1 MEEAQQLST
10 SQQQK
15 EPNYQYNKNQY
26 HPIEEYLVTA
36 TEKLTSDTPSFVL
49 EVTWPRVALFYHPA
63 SPLCI
68 QLRDRYVAVA
78 REIRRRSIRAPVE
91 FWAISCEVH
100 RDACEDLGVTAVP
113 RILAF
118 PAGKIDG
125 ILVPRT
131 NDNGIEVAKIIDIL
145 SVHLKDVDEDEAEAD
160 NKSDLDEDNAKMRE
174 IEQRAKAANDPY
186 QMHVGEVDHMQE
198 ILHPHSALSDV
209 YADAM
214 ASLLHSIDGAT
225 KKDDTGYVEAWSW
238 DQYHAFREWLD
249 LMHWS
254 LPTRDMAKV
263 HNVINDLRNNI
274 QAIENRPDEV
284 TRILESH
291 DYFKTDPKWSSSCQA
306 SNKNDKGYAC
316 GFWKLLHIV
325 SIGVVEQHSSVMG
338 DLQRVVVPHITTTIR
353 DYVQFFDFASSEDGS
368 ELLLQAFEDCFG
380 DTECQ
385 SGMGIRKK
393 GLFAR
398 FRRRNIPAKT
408 DKSWKELSIFLW
420 KIHQAY
426 RSKRVSRTQD
436 GYDSLL
442 NVEELQW
449 PPSALCPMCYSTQGM
464 PKMVDGKFRG
474 VHENLVVDT
483 LNQIMWNKDKVF
495 QHLKHEYWPRS
506 LQTPRVVVLD
516 RWDRKQLKD
525 ALHQG
530 EWGIWSIVCILVTL
544 LVCGAAILS
553 VAKAKRPRPRSNQ
566 RRKRGFGLPRGS
578 FEREELLDSDSV
590 SRRAHFQPRR
600 RTNGR
605 VQGFKSGSS
614 PFLDD

>member
-1 MEEAQQLST
+1 MVEAEQNKNAKQN
-10 SQQQK
+10 
-15 EPNYQYNKNQY
+15 EPNYQYNKAQY
-26 HPIEEYLVTA
+26 HPVEEYLVTS

-100 RDACEDLGVTAVP
+100 RDACEDLGVSAVP

-118 PAGKIDG
+118 PGGRIDG
-125 ILVPRT
+125 VLVPRT
-131 NDNGIEVAKIIDIL
+131 SDNDIEVEKIIDIL
-145 SVHLKDVDEDEAEAD
+145 NVHLKDADEEEI
-160 NKSDLDEDNAKMRE
+160 NKKNELDEDNAKLRE
-174 IEQRAKAANDPY
+174 IEERAKAANDPY
-186 QMHVGEVDHMQE
+186 QLHVGETDHMRE

-225 KKDDTGYVEAWSW
+225 KKDNTGFVEAWSW

-249 LMHWS
+249 LMHWA
-254 LPTRDMAKV
+254 LPTRDMAMV
-263 HNVINDLRNNI
+263 HNIINDMRNNI
-274 QAIENRPDEV
+274 QSIENRPDEV
-284 TRILESH
+284 TRILASH
-291 DYFKTDPKWSSSCQA
+291 DYYKKEPKWSSSCEA
-306 SNKNDKGYAC
+306 ANKLDKGYAC
-316 GFWKLLHIV
+316 GFWKLLHVV
-325 SIGVVEQHSSVMG
+325 SIGVVEQHHSVMG

-353 DYVQFFDFASSEDGS
+353 DYVQFYDFAKSRDGT
-368 ELLLQAFEDCFG
+368 ELLLEAFEDCFG
-380 DTECQ
+380 DDECQ
-385 SGMGIRKK
+385 SRMGIRKK

-398 FRRRNIPAKT
+398 FRRRNIPGKK

-420 KIHQAY
+420 KIHQEY
-426 RSKRVSRTQD
+426 RHRRLSKTGS

-442 NVEELQW
+442 KKEDLQW
-449 PPSALCPMCYSTQGM
+449 PPSDLCPTCISTQGM
-464 PKMVDGKFRG
+464 PVMVDGKFQG
-474 VHENLVVDT
+474 VSENLVPDA
-483 LNQIMWNKDKVF
+483 LNQIVWKKDKVF
-495 QHLKHEYWPRS
+495 EHLKHEYWPRS

-516 RWDRKQLKD
+516 RWDSHEVQD
-525 ALHQG
+525 ALHHG
-530 EWGIWSIVCILVTL
+530 GWGIGGVFLLVGTL
-544 LVCGAAILS
+544 LFCGFALWTG
-553 VAKAKRPRPRSNQ
+553 VKGKLRPRSTP
-566 RRKRGFGLPRGS
+566 RRTRARMFTRGAG
-578 FEREELLDSDSV
+578 ERQEFSDNDSINH
-590 SRRAHFQPRR
+590 RAPFQPRR